1 MHLLFI
7 KDMKQEDYF
16 MLLGA
21 RMVTAPGC
29 EEAFSVGEAIVTSH
43 SATYL
48 NDVHFLYVYLKPTT

>member
-1 MHLLFI
+1 
-7 KDMKQEDYF
+7 MKQEDYF

-29 EEAFSVGEAIVTSH
+29 EEALSVGEAIVTSH